1 MITIRAA
8 FSEFIRDCEAGRR
21 SPKTIR
27 WYQDKIKPLVRVH
40 GDDEIAT
47 ISPSDLRTLFIE
59 IDQRVSEA
67 TAAGSRRA
75 FRAFWRWAVR
85 EYRLSHNPMKRIR
98 PLQTRRRAPKSAASS
113 FIAAWWQERKE
124 RQVYQREAQAR
135 IDATTNQYHD
145 LMKELILYRAAPR
158 FDAPVRE
165 KDGQGL

>member
-1 MITIRAA
+1 MDTITMDQLLSLAKDFVVAA
-8 FSEFIRDCEAGRR
+8 I
-21 SPKTIR
+21 
-27 WYQDKIKPLVRVH
+27 
-40 GDDEIAT
+40 
-47 ISPSDLRTLFIE
+47 
-59 IDQRVSEA
+59 
-67 TAAGSRRA
+67 
-75 FRAFWRWAVR
+75 
-85 EYRLSHNPMKRIR
+85 
-98 PLQTRRRAPKSAASS
+98 